1 MKYKKIS
8 WLKFYRDCLL
18 LSQEIKKDKIQFD
31 KIIAIA
37 RGGLIVARI
46 LSDALSLPISNI
58 VISSYQDLKQLKEPK
73 IIEESTANFNGQ
85 TLLIIDE
92 VSDTGKTFHQALSY
106 FKNKKVKKIYTAS
119 TYIKPKTQFIPNFWV
134 KKIDAWI
141 IFPYDLFETHKAFL
155 KQTDSEKKAKT
166 MLKKV
171 GFKKWEI
178 DFLPRSATA
187 TTATTADKSPA

>member
-1 MKYKKIS
+1 MRYKKIS
-8 WLKFYRDCLL
+8 WIRFSRDCLL
-18 LSQEIKKDKIQFD
+18 LSQKIQQEKIQFD

-58 VISSYQDLKQLKEPK
+58 VISSYQDLKQLKEPE

-85 TLLIIDE
+85 TLLIVDE
-92 VSDTGKTFHQALSY
+92 VSDTGKTFHRALSY

-134 KKIDAWI
+134 KMVDAWI
-141 IFPYDLFETHKAFL
+141 IFPYDVFETYKAFL
-155 KQTDSEKKAKT
+155 KQTNSEKKAKA

-178 DFLPRSATA
+178 DFLP
-187 TTATTADKSPA
+187 